1 MEKRDLILDQIEQLG
16 YFLRKMFAAFLDKNS
31 AGNTTEALD
40 LVTYEF
46 KSELDFDLPIF
57 VDLSNEEMKNY
68 LLNFKFNEQHL
79 ENLSEL
85 LKEMSSSKSFDK
97 ETSNQYLKKALELLD
112 FADEKSNSFSFERN
126 NRKNQIKILLNST
139 TD

>member
-40 LVTYEF
+40 LVTNEF
-46 KSELDFDLPIF
+46 KSDLDFDLPLF
-57 VDLSNEEMKNY
+57 VDLSNEEMKIY

-85 LKEMSSSKSFDK
+85 LKEMSSSKSFVK

-112 FADEKSNSFSFERN
+112 FADETSNSFSFERN

>member
-40 LVTYEF
+40 LVTNEF
-46 KSELDFDLPIF
+46 KSDLDFDLPLF
-57 VDLSNEEMKNY
+57 VDLSNEEMKIY
-68 LLNFKFNEQHL
+68 LLNFKFNEQNL

-85 LKEMSSSKSFDK
+85 LKEMSSSKSFVK

-112 FADEKSNSFSFERN
+112 FADETSNSFSFERN

>member
-31 AGNTTEALD
+31 IGNSTEALD
-40 LVTYEF
+40 LVTNEF
-46 KSELDFDLPIF
+46 KSELDFDLPLF
-57 VDLSNEEMKNY
+57 VDLSNEQMKNY
-68 LLNFKFNEQHL
+68 LLNFKFNEEHL

-97 ETSNQYLKKALELLD
+97 ETSDNYLKKALELLD

>member
-40 LVTYEF
+40 LVTNEF
-46 KSELDFDLPIF
+46 KSDLDFDLPLF
-57 VDLSNEEMKNY
+57 VDLSNEEMKIY
-68 LLNFKFNEQHL
+68 VLNFKFNEQNL

-85 LKEMSSSKSFDK
+85 LKEMSSSKSFVK

-112 FADEKSNSFSFERN
+112 FADETSNSFSFERN
-126 NRKNQIKILLNST
+126 NRKNQIKISLNST

>member
-40 LVTYEF
+40 LVTNEF
-46 KSELDFDLPIF
+46 KSDLDFDLPLF
-57 VDLSNEEMKNY
+57 VDLSNVEMKIY
-68 LLNFKFNEQHL
+68 LLNFKFNEQNL

-85 LKEMSSSKSFDK
+85 LKEMSSSKSFVK

-112 FADEKSNSFSFERN
+112 FADETSNSFSFERN

>member
-1 MEKRDLILDQIEQLG
+1 MEKRDLILDEIEQLG

-31 AGNTTEALD
+31 IGNTTEALD
-40 LVTYEF
+40 LVTNEF
-46 KSELDFDLPIF
+46 KSELDFDLPFF
-57 VDLSNEEMKNY
+57 VDLSKEEIKSY

-97 ETSNQYLKKALELLD
+97 ETSNKYLKKALELLD

>member
-31 AGNTTEALD
+31 IGNTTEALD
-40 LVTYEF
+40 LVTNEF
-46 KSELDFDLPIF
+46 KSELDFDLPFF
-57 VDLSNEEMKNY
+57 VDLSNEEMKIY

-85 LKEMSSSKSFDK
+85 LKEMSSSKSFVK

-112 FADEKSNSFSFERN
+112 FADETSNSFSFERN

>member
-40 LVTYEF
+40 LVTNEF
-46 KSELDFDLPIF
+46 KSDLDFDLPLF
-57 VDLSNEEMKNY
+57 VDLSNVEMKIY
-68 LLNFKFNEQHL
+68 LLNFKFNEQNL

-85 LKEMSSSKSFDK
+85 LKEMSSSKSFVK

-112 FADEKSNSFSFERN
+112 FADETSNSFSFERN
-126 NRKNQIKILLNST
+126 NRKNQIKISLNST

>member
-31 AGNTTEALD
+31 AGNATEALD
-40 LVTYEF
+40 LVTNEF
-46 KSELDFDLPIF
+46 KSELDFDFPLFI
-57 VDLSNEEMKNY
+57 DLSNEEMKNY
-68 LLNFKFNEQHL
+68 LLNFKFNEEHF

-97 ETSNQYLKKALELLD
+97 ETSDKYLKKALELLD
-112 FADEKSNSFSFERN
+112 FADEKYSSFSFERN

>member
-31 AGNTTEALD
+31 IGNTTEALD
-40 LVTYEF
+40 LVTNEF
-46 KSELDFDLPIF
+46 KSELDFDLPFF
-57 VDLSNEEMKNY
+57 VDLSKEEMKNY